1 MLKYSNPQMGARM
14 KRTAPAAILLAAGIM
29 TGCSTSE
36 PLSQKADYQS
46 VVPAAKPADT
56 LEVPPDLTAPQVQDK
71 YAIPQSGTASATQ
84 VAKSQAQAQ
93 APANAGT
100 QDVQQGPV
108 MAKVDQV
115 HMMRAGSQRWLVV
128 DNKTPAQLW
137 PLLKAFLQ
145 DSGFTIKTEEPDIGV
160 METDWAENR
169 AKLPNDGIR
178 KLMEA
183 IGMASVYSTS
193 QRDKFRIR
201 LEKGENGSTEV
212 YFSHQGIDEVYVDE
226 GKSQTRWQPRPAD
239 PELEAE
245 MLGRFMM
252 RLGLNADQAKAAIKQ
267 TTAPAQQQASP
278 ISNGTL
284 TISDSF
290 DRAWRRVGLALD
302 RIGLVVSDRD
312 RSQGIYYV
320 KQAKNDIDPVTGEK
334 KSEGGFW
341 SGLAFWRSKDKPA
354 DPQLAPDETMRVV
367 IKESVPGTTTITLT
381 DKQGQVLT
389 TTVAKTALSKLQTE
403 LQ

>member
-1 MLKYSNPQMGARM
+1 M
-14 KRTAPAAILLAAGIM
+14 KRTAPAAILLAAGLI

-36 PLSQKADYQS
+36 PLNQKADFQS
-46 VVPAAKPADT
+46 VVPAAKPGDT
-56 LEVPPDLTAPQVQDK
+56 LEVPPDLTAPQIQDK
-71 YAIPQSGTASATQ
+71 YSIPQSGTASASQ
-84 VAKSQAQAQ
+84 VAKNQAQ

-100 QDVQQGPV
+100 PAEHAGPV
-108 MAKVDQV
+108 VANVDQV

-128 DNKTPAQLW
+128 DNKSPAELW

-178 KLMEA
+178 KIMES
-183 IGMASVYSTS
+183 IGMAGLYSTS
-193 QRDKFRIR
+193 QRDKFRVR
-201 LEKGENGSTEV
+201 LEKGANGSTEV
-212 YFSHQGIDEVYVDE
+212 YFSHQGIDEVFIDE
-226 GKSQTRWQPRPAD
+226 GKSQTKWQPRPAD

-245 MLGRFMM
+245 MLGHFMV
-252 RLGLNADQAKAAIKQ
+252 RLGLNADQAKAALKQ
-267 TTAPAQQQASP
+267 TAAPVQQQASP

-284 TISDSF
+284 TINDSF

-320 KQAKNDIDPVTGEK
+320 KQAKNDVDPSTGASK
-334 KSEGGFW
+334 PDSGGFW
-341 SGLAFWRSKDKPA
+341 SSLAFWRSNDKPA
-354 DPQLAPDETMRVV
+354 QQLAPDETMRVL
-367 IKESVPGTTTITLT
+367 IKETTPGSTAITLT
-381 DKQGQVLT
+381 DKQGQPLT
-389 TTVAKTALSKLQTE
+389 TPAAKTALSKLQTE